1 MCSTPHLKNSNLVWM
16 LTFYLRKTYLFQ
28 QIFFKMSSLKI
39 MAFAIYIYISVNQQ
53 LVQVTCFGYIQKV
66 SQDYLQN

>member
-1 MCSTPHLKNSNLVWM
+1 MCSTPHLKKSNLVWM

-53 LVQVTCFGYIQKV
+53 LVQVTCFGYIQKL